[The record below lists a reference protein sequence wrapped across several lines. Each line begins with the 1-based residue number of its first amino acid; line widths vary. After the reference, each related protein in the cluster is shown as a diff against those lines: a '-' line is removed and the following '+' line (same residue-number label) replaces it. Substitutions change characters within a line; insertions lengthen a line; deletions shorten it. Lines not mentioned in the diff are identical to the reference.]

1 MLDDDAGAKDPRA
14 KRRHPPPR
22 NQPQTPAQLKEGD
35 VTNLYGW
42 VGIGCGIECVPH
54 TRRRTR
60 ETQEQQDWWRGLHTG
75 PKTVALW
82 LRPNDGAR

>member
-1 MLDDDAGAKDPRA
+1 MLDDDAGATNPRA

-22 NQPQTPAQLKEGD
+22 NQPKTPAQLQEGD

-54 TRRRTR
+54 TRLATDKGD
-60 ETQEQQDWWRGLHTG
+60 TTGLVEGSTHES
-75 PKTVALW
+75 KTVA
-82 LRPNDGAR
+82 AAK

>member
-1 MLDDDAGAKDPRA
+1 MLDDDAGATNPRA

-22 NQPQTPAQLKEGD
+22 NQPQTPAQLREGD

-54 TRRRTR
+54 TRLRTR
-60 ETQEQQDWWRGLHTG
+60 ETQHQQQDWWRGPRTG
-75 PKTVALW
+75 PQKLW
-82 LRPNDGAR
+82 LRPDDGAW